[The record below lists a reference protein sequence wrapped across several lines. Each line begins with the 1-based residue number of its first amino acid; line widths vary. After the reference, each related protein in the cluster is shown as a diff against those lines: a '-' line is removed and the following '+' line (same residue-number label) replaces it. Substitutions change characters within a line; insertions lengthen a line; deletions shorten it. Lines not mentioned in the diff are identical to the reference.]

1 MCERQILLQLDH
13 PMLMK
18 LVKTFKDSQRV
29 YFLME
34 LVQGIDLFDVL
45 RAIDIMNEEKSLFYI
60 SCLLLVLQYLHER
73 HIVYRDLKPENIM
86 IDEDG
91 YPKLIDFG
99 TSKIVENRTYTR
111 VGTPHYMAPE
121 VINGTGYGLEA
132 DY

>member
-99 TSKIVENRTYTR
+99 TSKIVEN
-111 VGTPHYMAPE
+111 
-121 VINGTGYGLEA
+121 
-132 DY
+132 